1 MRGDKRCGS
10 FRKEKPAGLS
20 RALSWLNV
28 SSISRQSRRIFHSQ
42 NELHSAHNHQT
53 RSHPHRYGPDRD
65 EEEDED
71 NWVYQPQHKTGEVEP
86 GKENQQRC
94 PLQIIVYRHLHSS
107 CRKTRPANRKT
118 CLSWLNHSV
127 IADLHWMDFCQEGSE
142 WLFLCTCKA
151 RSGSPSF
158 MVLHPL
164 PHSLII
170 LIWGCV
176 RSLLDVSGVKGCFV
190 CAIGKQCWTRWCYG
204 SGDVTGSC
212 SLGNRKYC
220 SVKFWTYT

>member
-10 FRKEKPAGLS
+10 FREEKPAGLS
-20 RALSWLNV
+20 RALSWLSV

-53 RSHPHRYGPDRD
+53 HSRPHLYGPDRD

-71 NWVYQPQHKTGEVEP
+71 NWVYQPQHKTGEDEHR
-86 GKENQQRC
+86 QRY
-94 PLQIIVYRHLHSS
+94 PLQIIVYRRLHSS
-107 CRKTRPANRKT
+107 CRKTRPANHKT

-142 WLFLCTCKA
+142 WLFICACKA

-158 MVLHPL
+158 YGAPSPSSL
-164 PHSLII
+164 PQNI
-170 LIWGCV
+170 LVAVKSDLKGVWDHCWMWVGSKGALCV
-176 RSLLDVSGVKGCFV
+176 
-190 CAIGKQCWTRWCYG
+190 
-204 SGDVTGSC
+204 
-212 SLGNRKYC
+212 
-220 SVKFWTYT
+220 